1 MPRRAKGARVYYD
14 STREQYVIRDGRRF
28 IRLGARNIDEA
39 QKLLAEHISS
49 KHRPIAIE
57 GPLVADI
64 LNAYMTDIAMHRKS
78 KANIGYAIGSLLDWW
93 GTKPA
98 ADVTARNCRAY
109 ASTKTPAAA
118 GQDLKILKAACNH
131 WTKEYKALNPPP
143 VIWRPAEGKSRE
155 RWLTRPELAQLLWGA
170 RRSQHLRRFILLAYY
185 TGSRPGV
192 MLRLQWDQIDLN
204 KGLLLRTG
212 HEEAKDAKKRAPPV
226 RLGKRILSHLRR
238 WRRADNDVIK
248 VVCHYEGRAVDDP
261 HKSWA
266 RAIGA
271 SGLKGVTRHT
281 LRHTRATH
289 LMQSGKVSAWEA
301 AGFLG
306 MTVKTL
312 ERVYGHHSPDHQGA
326 APDV

>member
-14 STREQYVIRDGRRF
+14 KTREQYVIRDGRRF
-28 IRLGARNIDEA
+28 IRLRARNIDEA

-49 KHRPIAIE
+49 KHRPIASE

-64 LNAYMTDIAMHRKS
+64 LNAYMADIAMHKKSRK
-78 KANIGYAIGSLLDWW
+78 NISYNIGSLLDWW

-109 ASTKTPAAA
+109 AAPKTPAAA
-118 GQDLKILKAACNH
+118 GQDLKVLKAACNH
-131 WTKEYKALNPPP
+131 YTKEYKALNPAP
-143 VIWRPAEGKSRE
+143 VIWRPDEGKPRE
-155 RWLTRPELAQLLWGA
+155 RWLTRSELARMLCAA
-170 RRSQHLRRFILLAYY
+170 RRVQHIRRFILLAYY

-192 MLRLQWDQIDLN
+192 ILRLQWDQIGLN
-204 KGLLLRTG
+204 NGLLYRTRPETAG
-212 HEEAKDAKKRAPPV
+212 DAKKRAPPV
-226 RLGKRILSHLRR
+226 RLGRKILGHLRR
-238 WRRADNDVIK
+238 WERADNALIK
-248 VVCHYEGRAVDDP
+248 FVCHYEGRAVEDP

-266 RAIGA
+266 RVIKA

-312 ERVYGHHSPDHQGA
+312 EQTYGHHSPDHQGE